1 MRTLPL
7 AVKSGEIDVLGLS
20 LHPERHIGP
29 RARPRVWLLLATILL
44 VVVLAVLTGT
54 DALPLPR
61 FWANLNYTIA
71 CLAACTMA
79 FVGVREAPPADRDVR
94 RLFAVGVGLYSLG
107 QIIWDVQLLVG
118 WATEPAISDVAYLS
132 ACLPFV
138 LGIVAAGRRIERNR
152 RAALVLDVCV
162 VAVSV
167 FAAVLA
173 LFGRPAF
180 TGQESPLAALVIL
193 AYPMAFLTVAG
204 ACGVLAIASSAYPR
218 PSVTFLIGLAAT
230 GIYWFVWVPGAVGTL
245 PSSDL
250 PINHV
255 YTAGVLLL
263 GLGTATWRTMPAR
276 SARQADNALVTIVP
290 VVALIVAVASTY
302 PWGAPTLDTLGIAR
316 LAGVVGL
323 VLVLARQTLLLRE
336 RERARAELELAQER
350 LASSLD
356 HLPGVAWTTDA
367 SLRVTSI
374 RGSAMADLGLAG
386 VEHPED
392 AIETLLSA
400 TDAERLRAAHRHAI
414 EGQRETLEIK
424 ALDRTLIVHVVPLT
438 AGSPRPVGVVSIALD
453 VTSERQAQERLA
465 QAVRMESLG
474 RLAGGI
480 AHDFNN
486 LLTAINGY
494 AELAATEV
502 GPDGPARE
510 EIEQIREAGV
520 RASQLTRQILAFA
533 RRTTTQVEPI
543 DVGGLVRNLQPLL
556 TRLVSDDVQLIVE
569 FGVEPLPVL
578 ADRAQIEQVVVNL
591 VVNAREAMP
600 RGGRVEVSGRRLS
613 DGSGDWVELVVSDNG
628 TGIDE
633 ATLANIFEPF
643 FTTKSNGTGLG
654 LATVYTAVRVAG
666 GQVFVDSTP
675 GDGATFRV
683 RFPRHDSPVPAG
695 ERATPEPPAGAG
707 PDGATILVVDDNKA
721 IRGLACGILARAG
734 YDVHEAASAGVALD
748 LVRSGLR
755 PDTLVSDVV
764 MPEMSGLELA
774 QRLLAQQPG
783 LAVLLISGYPDAA
796 LDQHALPESARLL
809 GKPFTPSQLLDGV
822 EAVMRARAAS

>member
-1 MRTLPL
+1 MLR
-7 AVKSGEIDVLGLS
+7 LS
-20 LHPERHIGP
+20 LCPDRHNGTL
-29 RARPRVWLLLATILL
+29 ARPRVWLLLATVLL
-44 VVVLAVLTGT
+44 VVLLAVLTGI

-71 CLAACTMA
+71 CVAACAMA
-79 FVGVREAPPADRDVR
+79 VVGVREAPAADRNVR

-107 QIIWDVQLLVG
+107 QVIWDVQLLVG
-118 WATEPAISDVAYLS
+118 WATEPAISDIAYLGS
-132 ACLPFV
+132 CLPFV
-138 LGIVAAGRRIERNR
+138 LGLVAAGRRIERSR
-152 RAALVLDVCV
+152 RSALNLDVCV

-180 TGQESPLAALVIL
+180 ANQESPLAALVIL
-193 AYPMAFLTVAG
+193 AYPIAFLTVAG

-218 PSVTFLIGLAAT
+218 PSVTFLAGLAAT
-230 GIYWFVWVPGAVGTL
+230 GIYWFVWVPTAVGTL

-276 SARQADNALVTIVP
+276 SARQADNAAVTIVP
-290 VVALIVAVASTY
+290 IVALIIAVASTY
-302 PWGAPTLDTLGIAR
+302 PWSAPTLDTLGIAR
-316 LAGVVGL
+316 LAGVLGL

-336 RERARAELELAQER
+336 RGQAQTELELAQER
-350 LASSLD
+350 LASVLD
-356 HLPGVAWTTDA
+356 RLPGLAWTTDA

-374 RGSAMADLGLAG
+374 RGSAMADLGLVG

-392 AIETLLSA
+392 AIETLLSPS
-400 TDAERLRAAHRHAI
+400 DAERLRAAHRRAI
-414 EGQRETLEIK
+414 EGHREALELK
-424 ALDRTLIVHVVPLT
+424 ALERTLIVHVVPLT
-438 AGSPRPVGVVSIALD
+438 AGGTRPVGVVSIAID

-494 AELAATEV
+494 AELAMTEV
-502 GPDGPARE
+502 GPDGPGRD
-510 EIEQIREAGV
+510 EIEQIQEAGV

-543 DVGGLVRNLQPLL
+543 DVGELVRNLQPLL
-556 TRLVSDDVQLIVE
+556 TRLVSDDVLLSVE
-569 FGVEPLPVL
+569 FGVGPLPVL
-578 ADRAQIEQVVVNL
+578 ADRAQIEQIIVNL

-600 RGGRVEVSGRRLS
+600 RGGRVEVTGRRLN
-613 DGSGDWVELVVSDNG
+613 DETGDWVEIVVADNG
-628 TGIDE
+628 TGIDQ

-654 LATVYTAVRVAG
+654 LATVYSAVRVAG
-666 GQVFVDSTP
+666 GQISVDSTP
-675 GDGATFRV
+675 GEGAKFRARFPLHATVLAAVEQPSPTPAGGDGHGGATV
-683 RFPRHDSPVPAG
+683 
-695 ERATPEPPAGAG
+695 
-707 PDGATILVVDDNKA
+707 LVVDDNEA
-721 IRGLACGILARAG
+721 IRVLASGILTRAG
-734 YDVHEAASAGVALD
+734 YEVHEAANARVAID
-748 LVRSGLR
+748 LVRSGLT
-755 PDTLVSDVV
+755 PDCLVSDVV
-764 MPEMSGLELA
+764 MPDMSGLELA
-774 QRLLAQQPG
+774 HRLLAEQPG

-796 LDQHALPESARLL
+796 LDQHALPDRALLL
-809 GKPFTPSQLLDGV
+809 GKPFTPTQLLETV
-822 EAVMRARAAS
+822 EVILRDRISR